1 MKKNVGI
8 TNIYIDNVMFNISKS
23 YKGTFSCDNIPLFK
37 NKKISIIC
45 NLSKEKENGSHFVG
59 VYFLKD
65 KIFYFDSFGMKNNNI
80 YLKKYLKKY
89 EKKVIHS
96 KKQIQHM
103 FSNHCGF
110 FCMLFILFL
119 ENKFTLEYFLNV
131 FDKQNLFRNDNICI
145 KLIQDFIKKVH
156 VFKNEKNVLKYKK

>member
-37 NKKISIIC
+37 NKIFSIIC

-59 VYFLKD
+59 AYFLKD

-89 EKKVIHS
+89 EKKS
-96 KKQIQHM
+96 YTFKKT
-103 FSNHCGF
+103 N
-110 FCMLFILFL
+110 
-119 ENKFTLEYFLNV
+119 TT
-131 FDKQNLFRNDNICI
+131 
-145 KLIQDFIKKVH
+145 H
-156 VFKNEKNVLKYKK
+156 V

>member
-1 MKKNVGI
+1 MK
-8 TNIYIDNVMFNISKS
+8 
-23 YKGTFSCDNIPLFK
+23 
-37 NKKISIIC
+37 
-45 NLSKEKENGSHFVG
+45 
-59 VYFLKD
+59 
-65 KIFYFDSFGMKNNNI
+65 
-80 YLKKYLKKY
+80 
-89 EKKVIHS
+89 KKVIHS

-145 KLIQDFIKKVH
+145 KLIQYFIEKVQ
-156 VFKNEKNVLKYKK
+156 VFKNERNILKYKK